1 MSGMAAHSE
10 LLERFKM
17 SDLNAHSDRIYL
29 MIQCSVKSDPDEFQ
43 KWARDR
49 ASKYVFD
56 LKEEKSVSYEWHL
69 SDDNTEATL
78 VESFVDSDG
87 AMQRLSNH
95 AASPLATEVLEQV
108 DIKGV
113 LCFGNAKQDL
123 IDTLTAWGAKF
134 QRQFCGYHK

>member
-1 MSGMAAHSE
+1 
-10 LLERFKM
+10 
-17 SDLNAHSDRIYL
+17 

-78 VESFVDSDG
+78 IESFVDSDG
-87 AMQRLSNH
+87 AMQRLANH
-95 AASPLATEVLEQV
+95 AASPIAAEVLEQV

-113 LCFGNAKQDL
+113 LCLGNAKQDL
-123 IDTLTAWGAKF
+123 IDALTAWGAKF
-134 QRQFCGYHK
+134 HRHFCGFNHR

>member
-1 MSGMAAHSE
+1 MDDTY
-10 LLERFKM
+10 
-17 SDLNAHSDRIYL
+17 SDGRLNAHSDRIYF

-95 AASPLATEVLEQV
+95 AASPIATEVLEQV

>member
-1 MSGMAAHSE
+1 MG
-10 LLERFKM
+10 
-17 SDLNAHSDRIYL
+17 DLNAHSDRIYL

-87 AMQRLSNH
+87 TMQRLKNH
-95 AASPLATEVLEQV
+95 AASPIAAEVLEQV

-113 LCFGNAKQDL
+113 HCFGNAKQEL

-134 QRQFCGYHK
+134 QRHFCGFNHR

>member
-1 MSGMAAHSE
+1 MG
-10 LLERFKM
+10 
-17 SDLNAHSDRIYL
+17 DLNANSDRVIL
-29 MIQCSVKSDPDEFQ
+29 VIQCSVKSDSDEF
-43 KWARDR
+43 KHWARDR

-56 LKEEKSVSYEWHL
+56 LKEEKSISYEWHL

-87 AMQRLSNH
+87 AMQRISNH
-95 AASPLATEVLEQV
+95 AASPIAAEVLERV

-134 QRQFCGYHK
+134 QRHFCGYHN

>member
-1 MSGMAAHSE
+1 
-10 LLERFKM
+10 M
-17 SDLNAHSDRIYL
+17 SDLNVESDRIIL
-29 MIQCSVKSDPDEFQ
+29 MIQCGVKSDSDEFQ

-56 LKEEKSVSYEWHL
+56 LKEEKSISYEWHL

-95 AASPLATEVLEQV
+95 AASPIAAEVLDVV

-113 LCFGNAKQDL
+113 LCLGNAKQDL
-123 IDTLTAWGAKF
+123 INALTAWGAKF
-134 QRQFCGYHK
+134 QRHFCGYHK

>member
-1 MSGMAAHSE
+1 MGE
-10 LLERFKM
+10 LN
-17 SDLNAHSDRIYL
+17 SNSDRI
-29 MIQCSVKSDPDEFQ
+29 IFIIHCSVKSESGEFQ
-43 KWARDR
+43 KWIKDR

-56 LKEEKSVSYEWHL
+56 LKEEKSISYEWHL

-87 AMQRLSNH
+87 AMKRLANH
-95 AASPLATEVLEQV
+95 AASPIAAEVLEQV

-113 LCFGNAKQDL
+113 FCFGNAKQDL

-134 QRQFCGYHK
+134 QRYAYGFNHR